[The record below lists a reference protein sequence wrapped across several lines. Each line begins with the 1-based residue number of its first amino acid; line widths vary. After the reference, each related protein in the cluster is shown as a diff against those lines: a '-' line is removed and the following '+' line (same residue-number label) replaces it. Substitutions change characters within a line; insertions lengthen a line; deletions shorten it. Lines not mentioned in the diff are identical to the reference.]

1 MSLQWTGLV
10 VGAYFI
16 AVVITSG
23 AEEYVVRDTAYGQ
36 VRGIVK
42 TVLGSKKVERYF
54 RVPFAAPPVGE
65 LRFENPEEP
74 KSWEGILNAT
84 VKPPACPQTESEWS
98 YVHMHVPG
106 YTDSDEDCLYINIYV
121 PQTGGADSKM
131 AVLVHIHGGSN
142 EVGMGTMFDG
152 DVLAAL
158 GEIIVINFN
167 YRLGPFGFLSGERP
181 EFPGNYGL
189 MDQTAALKWVS
200 KNIHFFGGDPTKV
213 TVEGHSAGG
222 GNVGFHV
229 VSPHS
234 KGLFRY
240 AILQSG
246 SPTAYWALLRPP
258 ANAIFRTIRF
268 AEKLGCYAEQDMQ
281 KLKQCLKTK
290 DWKDIIK
297 EEYDYV
303 PGMYNFSPVID
314 QQFLHSDPETL
325 LKDADLNGEV
335 FMTGVT
341 RDEGSLTAVRVNEKM
356 DIKLTPWFVE
366 AVTTIDIDIDLVVHE
381 YKPWKDPDNKTAN
394 IIGLSDVVGDSTF
407 VAPAIDVAKRLAQ
420 RTKNVYFY
428 SFEYHSQVSMKPS
441 WLGVPHG
448 RDQFYL
454 FGYPFTGHPLYV
466 YTEEDRQVS
475 KVLINMWSNF
485 VKNGRPSL
493 TTGDNQIDFEAFD
506 AHNQTYMKI
515 NGIEGNG
522 TITTDQRLRPRQ
534 VAFWN
539 SLLPRMRN
547 KEPEVKTEA
556 YGTVTW
562 VLIVLCV
569 ILFICMVVSIACAVH
584 IRRHNSPPTYAV

>member
-1 MSLQWTGLV
+1 MGGNFERHSQASSV
-10 VGAYFI
+10 PPDRI
-16 AVVITSG
+16 
-23 AEEYVVRDTAYGQ
+23 RM
-36 VRGIVK
+36 
-42 TVLGSKKVERYF
+42 VLCSHARPWIH
-54 RVPFAAPPVGE
+54 RQRRRLPLHQH
-65 LRFENPEEP
+65 LR
-74 KSWEGILNAT
+74 T
-84 VKPPACPQTESEWS
+84 
-98 YVHMHVPG
+98 
-106 YTDSDEDCLYINIYV
+106 
-121 PQTGGADSKM
+121 TGGADSKM

-189 MDQTAALKWVS
+189 MDQTAALKWVA

-222 GNVGFHV
+222 GNVGFHI

-268 AEKLGCYAEQDMQ
+268 AEKLGCYADQDMQ

-290 DWKDIIK
+290 NWTDIIK

-366 AVTTIDIDIDLVVHE
+366 AVTTINIDIDLVVHE

-547 KEPEVKTEA
+547 KAPEVKTEV

-569 ILFICMVVSIACAVH
+569 ILFICMVVSISCAVH